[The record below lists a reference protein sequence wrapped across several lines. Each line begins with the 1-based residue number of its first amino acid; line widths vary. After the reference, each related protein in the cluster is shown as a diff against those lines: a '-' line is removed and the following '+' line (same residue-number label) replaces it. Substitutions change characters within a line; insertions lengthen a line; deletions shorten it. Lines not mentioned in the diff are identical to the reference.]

1 MTSIFCAFVNRW
13 AAKGLRR
20 RRRAIPLRAEAKRD
34 GGSRGEKLRRNCAK
48 MPELRIHFYVN
59 TVERDERMDK
69 IRVMLADDNQSI
81 LRLLSDFFAR
91 KEDIELVASVS
102 DGTEIMDAV
111 REHAPDI
118 LVMDIIMPRMD
129 GFMALE
135 ELRQMDE
142 AIRPKVIVLTGLA
155 RDDFIMRAIR
165 LGASYYMVKPFDM
178 HLLYSRIVEVAGN
191 VPEAAVAAAP
201 EGAPGEESLDEQI
214 TNLFL
219 TLGIPAHIKGYQY
232 LREAVHMVI
241 DNHDVINRITKE
253 LYPGVAR
260 RFETSA
266 SKVERAM
273 RHAIEV
279 AWSRG
284 RLDSVN
290 RMYGYKVFDAMDKP
304 TNGEFISCVAE
315 KLGPGRSA

>member
-1 MTSIFCAFVNRW
+1 M
-13 AAKGLRR
+13 
-20 RRRAIPLRAEAKRD
+20 E
-34 GGSRGEKLRRNCAK
+34 
-48 MPELRIHFYVN
+48 
-59 TVERDERMDK
+59 K

-81 LRLLSDFFAR
+81 LRLLSDFLGR
-91 KEDIELVASVS
+91 KEDVELVASVS
-102 DGTEIMDAV
+102 DGTEIADAV
-111 REHAPDI
+111 RAHAPDV
-118 LVMDIIMPRMD
+118 LVMDIIMPRRD

-135 ELRQMDE
+135 ELKGMDE

-155 RDDFIMRAIR
+155 RDDFIARAIQ
-165 LGASYYMVKPFDM
+165 LGACYYMVKPFDM
-178 HLLYSRIVEVAGN
+178 NLLYSRIVEVAGRT
-191 VPEAAVAAAP
+191 VEERV
-201 EGAPGEESLDEQI
+201 EGAEECGAETLDDQI

-219 TLGIPAHIKGYQY
+219 TLGIPANIKGYQY
-232 LREAVHMVI
+232 LREAVRMVVE
-241 DNHDVINRITKE
+241 NRDVINRITKE

-260 RFETSA
+260 RFDTSA

-290 RMYGYKVFDAMDKP
+290 QMYGCKLFNVMDKP